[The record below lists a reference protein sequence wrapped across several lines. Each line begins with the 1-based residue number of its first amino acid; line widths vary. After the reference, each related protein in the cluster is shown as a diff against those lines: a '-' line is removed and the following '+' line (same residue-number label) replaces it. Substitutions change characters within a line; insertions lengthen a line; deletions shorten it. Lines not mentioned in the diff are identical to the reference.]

1 MPDIDFPDADADD
14 LTDDDDDDDADGP
27 TGTPEDEPLALPSD
41 FTAAERDDLGL
52 QALAAVE
59 RRIRLGHA
67 YDLLDG
73 IKQSLNHQ
81 GAFLLD
87 KRKHARGQKDNTRS
101 QTQVNAAVA
110 RTRSIAGLY
119 NYNRD
124 RLFALS
130 CDESDILPRLNLD
143 TDLKGK
149 NWNKPRQLGDS
160 RDEASWIWTV
170 VGDAGFPATLH
181 TDRCAVDR
189 VQWFRAKAEMTRAN
203 EEVNKLHAE
212 FKRTIL
218 GFKNMS
224 KAWEA
229 VSTKKDLSRGAQV
242 YAWKK
247 ADMFSKMSLQ
257 CANAFAS
264 TRRDHEEKWDYAKV
278 NQSL

>member
-1 MPDIDFPDADADD
+1 
-14 LTDDDDDDDADGP
+14 
-27 TGTPEDEPLALPSD
+27 
-41 FTAAERDDLGL
+41 ERDDLGL
-52 QALAAVE
+52 QALATVE
-59 RRIRLGHA
+59 RRIRVGHA
-67 YDLLDG
+67 HDLLDG

-101 QTQVNAAVA
+101 QSQVNAAVA
-110 RTRSIAGLY
+110 RTRNIAGMY

-124 RLFALS
+124 RLIALS
-130 CDESDILPRLNLD
+130 REESDVLPWINLD

-149 NWNKPRQLGDS
+149 NWNKARQLGDS
-160 RDEASWIWTV
+160 REEQSWIWTV
-170 VGDAGFPATLH
+170 VPPWRSGVQVEAWQLEAMF
-181 TDRCAVDR
+181 AVDR

-224 KAWEA
+224 NAWEA
-229 VSTKKDLSRGAQV
+229 VSTQQMLSRGAQA
-242 YAWKK
+242 YARKK
-247 ADMFSKMSLQ
+247 ADIFSKMSLQ

-278 NQSL
+278 NQALCNNKRLILSCSGRDRTTAPGG